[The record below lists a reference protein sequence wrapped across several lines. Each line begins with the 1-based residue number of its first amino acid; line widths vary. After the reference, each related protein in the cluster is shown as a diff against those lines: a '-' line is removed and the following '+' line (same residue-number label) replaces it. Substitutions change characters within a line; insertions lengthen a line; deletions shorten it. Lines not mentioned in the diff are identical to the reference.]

1 MLKKL
6 NIFNL
11 YLLLTISF
19 LSSLASA
26 QNITFSAF
34 EGAEKIGD
42 QYTFPSDAQS
52 WAGYQGY
59 DDNTMQPISFPAGGA
74 ITFNGALLNSGDQD
88 INIRFKFE
96 RKPYPDVLPEFF
108 TDWITINSTTEQNYT
123 VEIPAQSSGDTY
135 ESFILFISQV
145 DTDKTVLIQN
155 IILNEY
161 GTDNTDTSCSPSIAN
176 GVIKI
181 EAECYENTLGDVDLE
196 NTQDVGGGQNVGWI
210 DAFDSMIYSVD
221 IPATGNYRLNY
232 RLASPNGSAGFN
244 VLVDG
249 EIVDNFS
256 VNATGGWQSWQTQ
269 VGRVIALSAGQ
280 HDIQFDANGNGMNLN
295 WFSLTQTNDSVDSA
309 PVDNND
315 SSNGQPVDSS
325 KWFHQTQLPNGYSWY
340 NNEVQH
346 YTDELENSF
355 VSNGTLKI
363 VAKKQTY
370 TDQGH
375 TKEYTSARLN
385 SKFAFRYG
393 RVEFRAKMPTG
404 HGTWPAV
411 WMLGKN
417 ITEPGAYFE
426 TLGYGTTGW
435 PATGEIDILEHW
447 GSNQGYAQ
455 SAMHTPSSYGGTIN
469 HGGRSIPTISSQ
481 FHVYAM
487 DWNASRIIFTIDGIE
502 HYRYNPSTKNDD
514 TWPFNRE
521 MFLLLNI
528 AIEPTISASFSES
541 AMEVDYLRVYN
552 TNNDLI
558 FFDEFGAGDSDN
570 DGVNDDQDAFPNDAS
585 ETTDSDN
592 DGVGD
597 NADAFPNDASETA
610 DSDNDGVGDNADEF
624 PNNASETVDSDND
637 GVGDNTDAFPNDAS
651 ETVDSDNDGVGN
663 NADVF
668 PNDASE
674 TTDSDNDGV
683 GNNADEFP
691 NDASETTDSDN
702 DGVGDNADA
711 FPQDNSETLD
721 TDADGVG
728 NNADPDDD
736 GDGILDVNDSNP
748 LVPDVDSKN
757 QIVLVSNSPNAVVG
771 GQVSLDFSYD
781 VSTGVNSL
789 TGLGV
794 RIHYDSS
801 VLEFNTL
808 SNVLQTDL
816 FINENISEA
825 DVADFDGNPITDRF
839 VLLAWA
845 SLYGNWPGVAL
856 PASLFTA
863 NFSVNADI
871 DLETM
876 QQTQIGFS
884 SNSNASGYNF
894 VADNYSLQIVSSTW
908 DFDNNGQADALTDGL
923 LMLRHSFGLRGESL
937 TNGAIA
943 SDSTMSGL
951 EVEAAV
957 AKAYSIADIDSNGE
971 VDALTDGLMLLR
983 YLFNLRDESLVQGAV
998 ASDAQRTQSADI
1010 EQYLNNYLPTVEN
1023 TVADNT
1029 PPEITLNGDS
1039 SMGVAFGEPY
1049 IEPGAVVTDNQGGE
1063 LQIDITGTVGEEIG
1077 TYQLT
1082 YSATDSAG
1090 NTSSISRNI
1099 VVDVAPEIDSF
1110 SFLAAY
1116 NPALSND
1123 LVLDVNGNTISGRI
1137 ADNISIKN
1145 LVASFEHDGEIVSVS
1160 GLEQANGTTL
1170 NDFTQIKE
1178 YKVSKASGVSKTYS
1192 VDITK
1197 FTGLPI
1203 VNITTNDGVPILSK
1217 EDYVIGS
1224 VTVDGGRF
1232 FDDLDSTVME
1242 IRGRGNSTWGIHPKK
1257 PYQMKLDT
1265 KENFLDMPKDKK
1277 WIFLAEYSDKTLLRN
1292 TVAFELG
1299 YLSALDWTP
1308 KSEFAE
1314 VFINGEYN
1322 GTYNIA
1328 QKVEEKTNR
1337 VNIGN
1342 EGFLLEKDI
1351 QQHGRVAPDDVY
1363 FNTGIHQ
1370 GENVIVIKEPNI
1382 ERIDENDY
1390 GYLNDTNYI
1399 YISNYINQFENALLS
1414 DAFADPINGY
1424 ASYIDVESFIDWF
1437 LINEIAKNVDARN
1450 FASIYFTHVKG
1461 EKIKMGPIW
1470 DFDLGFGNTD
1480 YFSPFPEDWHVRN
1493 NPWIS
1498 RLLDDPA
1505 FVTLVQERFTNHYLP
1520 NKQHI
1525 LDKIDT
1531 TAARLNLAQQ
1541 ENFGKWQILGVAV
1554 WPNFFVF
1561 DTYQEEVDQLKQ
1573 WFIDRMNWIEQNI
1586 QAI

>member
-1 MLKKL
+1 MTFDPFGDSGALKQGDEFSIPGGSVDWAGFYAHVGNQEPIDTL
-6 NIFNL
+6 TL
-11 YLLLTISF
+11 SSGGTISF
-19 LSSLASA
+19 TATLKNPGSA
-26 QNITFSAF
+26 N
-34 EGAEKIGD
+34 
-42 QYTFPSDAQS
+42 
-52 WAGYQGY
+52 
-59 DDNTMQPISFPAGGA
+59 
-74 ITFNGALLNSGDQD
+74 L
-88 INIRFKFE
+88 RFKFE
-96 RKPYPDVLPEFF
+96 RLPWPD
-108 TDWITINSTTEQNYT
+108 TDPSFYTSWVTIDSTNEKTY
-123 VEIPAQSSGDTY
+123 VVDIPAQSPTNTY
-135 ESFILFISQV
+135 KSFLLYINEVNTTVILKDFFV
-145 DTDKTVLIQN
+145 DA
-155 IILNEY
+155 E
-161 GTDNTDTSCSPSIAN
+161 TSSNCSSSLVN

-249 EIVDNFS
+249 AIVDNFS

-280 HDIQFDANGNGMNLN
+280 HDIQLDANGNGMNLN
-295 WFSLTQTNDSVDSA
+295 WFSLTQTNDSVDST

-385 SKFAFRYG
+385 SKFAFKYG

-469 HGGRSIPTISSQ
+469 HDGRYIPTISSQ

-487 DWNASRIIFTIDGIE
+487 DWNASRIVFTIDGIE
-502 HYRYNPSTKNDD
+502 HYRYNPLTKDD
-514 TWPFNRE
+514 ETWPFNKE

-541 AMEVDYLRVYN
+541 SMEVDYLRVYN

-570 DGVNDDQDAFPNDAS
+570 DGVNDELDDFPNDPN
-585 ETTDSDN
+585 EQFDTDGDGTGNNADTDDDN
-592 DGVGD
+592 DGVAD
-597 NADAFPNDASETA
+597 NSDAFPEDSSESVDTDGDGIGNNA
-610 DSDNDGVGDNADEF
+610 DPDDDNDGVA
-624 PNNASETVDSDND
+624 
-637 GVGDNTDAFPNDAS
+637 DNTDAFPQDNS
-651 ETVDSDNDGVGN
+651 ETLDTDADGIGNNADPDDDNDGV
-663 NADVF
+663 A
-668 PNDASE
+668 
-674 TTDSDNDGV
+674 
-683 GNNADEFP
+683 
-691 NDASETTDSDN
+691 
-702 DGVGDNADA
+702 DNADA

-721 TDADGVG
+721 TDADGIGNNADTDDDGDGVADNADAFPQDSSETLDTDADGVG
-728 NNADPDDD
+728 NNTDPDDD

-771 GQVSLDFSYD
+771 GLVSLDFSYD
-781 VSTGVNSL
+781 VSTGDNSL

-816 FINENISEA
+816 FVNENTSEP
-825 DVADFDGNPITDRF
+825 DVADFDGNPITDQF

-845 SLYGNWPGVAL
+845 SLYGNWPGVTL
-856 PASLFTA
+856 PANLFTA

-871 DLETM
+871 DVEAI

-923 LMLRHSFGLRGESL
+923 LMLRHSFGLKGESL

-957 AKAYSIADIDSNGE
+957 AEAYSIADIDNNGK

-1160 GLEQANGTTL
+1160 GLEQTNGTTL

-1178 YKVSKASGVSKTYS
+1178 YKVLKASGVSKTYS

-1197 FTGLPI
+1197 FTSLPI
-1203 VNITTNDGVPILSK
+1203 VNITTNDGVPISSK
-1217 EDYVIGS
+1217 EDYVMGS

-1232 FDDLDSTVME
+1232 FADLDSTVME

-1351 QQHGRVAPDDVY
+1351 QRHGRVAPDDVY

-1399 YISNYINQFENALLS
+1399 YISNYINQFENTLLS

-1437 LINEIAKNVDARN
+1437 LINEIAKNVDAKN

-1561 DTYQEEVDQLKQ
+1561 DTYQEEVDHLKQ